1 MKNLSLFGVPLLIL
15 LSLGV
20 VLGSQKDPSDVS
32 GEIPNTEDSADHEAC
47 PDQGVFSA
55 GEIVITGTRTKRRI
69 SDSPVLTQTVNEEQI
84 RENAYLD
91 VGEAL
96 EDIPGLYVQDD
107 AIGGG
112 YLKSLSIQG
121 MDKRRILVLID
132 GNPIFG
138 SYAGRMNMATFG
150 VGGIERIEVVRG
162 PSSSLYGSGAIGGVV
177 NIITKKAQKPMG
189 YSTSLVYKADP
200 HWNSSITWSHRF
212 SLKRSGTSAALNL
225 AMNTS
230 DGYYLQDDDGNLAN
244 MPLQV
249 GYDIGGEVVRAL
261 TPALSLN
268 ASGQFTLR
276 QTQRWGLN
284 LSSVGNMDLDRYSIC
299 PALKYSAGDGTALN
313 LSFYA
318 TGCEYEKYQTYVEYT
333 DRIKK
338 LEDLESRPFEAV
350 KGLTDFFGRS
360 EEGSASWRQ
369 NERLIRLDFTANGE
383 NGRLLWVAGANAG
396 RVNFETDNISGG
408 PKKRDEQSLFGQVEW
423 RFTPETS
430 LIAGSRY
437 EHSDAYG
444 SDFSPKI
451 AVMMRRNNVSRGRD
465 SLILRASVAKGYRA
479 PDFKELYYD
488 LPYSTKG
495 MAIIGGE
502 YLREFAP
509 WEPKLRPEKSIGFNV
524 GPEYF
529 WRNNLHVQINA
540 FWNELWDALS
550 FTSFDKSSKT
560 YAKMVEL
567 FPRGS
572 AAGNVTDET
581 NSDYT
586 KTVTNIER
594 VRTLGVES
602 YLSIKAHGWH
612 GTVSYT
618 HTQARDLTN
627 DVRLKN
633 KPSDILKLGLKR
645 LVSLGDFFILS
656 PGLSYRYVC
665 GKWYRDEE
673 QPGAYRLDVHISL
686 NLGDKYVFAV
696 GMENVTNRMS
706 IRYLNQLPG
715 RMLYVTSNFSF

>member
-1 MKNLSLFGVPLLIL
+1 MKKLSLFSTTLLIL
-15 LSLGV
+15 LSLGTA
-20 VLGSQKDPSDVS
+20 LGSQENPSDVS
-32 GEIPNTEDSADHEAC
+32 DEILNTEDSADHET
-47 PDQGVFSA
+47 PLDQDAFSA

-96 EDIPGLYVQDD
+96 EDVPGLYVQDD
-107 AIGGG
+107 AVGGG

-132 GNPIFG
+132 GNPTFG

-150 VGGIERIEVVRG
+150 VGGIERIEVVKG

-177 NIITKKAQKPMG
+177 NIITKKAQKPIG

-212 SLKRSGTSAALNL
+212 SLNRSGTSAALNL

-230 DGYYLQDDDGNLAN
+230 DGYYLQDDDENSAN
-244 MPLQV
+244 TPLQV
-249 GYDIGGEVVRAL
+249 GYDIGGEIMRAL
-261 TPALSLN
+261 TPSLSLN
-268 ASGQFTLR
+268 ANGQFTLR

-284 LSSVGNMDLDRYSIC
+284 LSSVNNVDISRYSVC
-299 PALKYSAGDGTALN
+299 PALEYSIGDKIALN

-318 TGCEYEKYQTYVEYT
+318 TRYEHEKYQTYVEYA
-333 DRIKK
+333 DRIK
-338 LEDLESRPFEAV
+338 EFEALESRPFEAV
-350 KGLTDFFGRS
+350 KSLTGFDKS
-360 EEGSASWRQ
+360 EEESGNRRQ
-369 NERLIRLDFTANGE
+369 NEKLTRLDFMANGE
-383 NGRLLWVAGANAG
+383 NGRLLWVTGANAG
-396 RVNFETDNISGG
+396 RMNFETDNISGG
-408 PKKRDEQSLFGQVEW
+408 PKERDEQSLFGQAEW

-437 EHSDAYG
+437 EHSNAYG

-451 AVMMRRNNVSRGRD
+451 AVMTRKNNVLKEQD
-465 SLILRASVAKGYRA
+465 SLLLRASVAKGYRA
-479 PDFKELYYD
+479 PDFKELYYE

-502 YLREFAP
+502 YLREFAT
-509 WEPKLRPEKSIGFNV
+509 WEPRLKPEKSVGFNV

-529 WRNNLHVQINA
+529 WRNNLHVQVNV

-550 FTSFDKSSKT
+550 FTAFDKSSET
-560 YAKMVEL
+560 YAKMVEI
-567 FPRGS
+567 FPKGS

-581 NSDYT
+581 NSDYA

-594 VRTLGVES
+594 VRALGVES
-602 YLSIKAHGWH
+602 YLSTKAHGWH
-612 GTVSYT
+612 GTVSHT
-618 HTQARDLTN
+618 HTQARDVTN

-633 KPSDILKLGLKR
+633 KPSDILKLSLKR
-645 LVSLGDFFILS
+645 LVVFGDEWH
-656 PGLSYRYVC
+656 G
-665 GKWYRDEE
+665 DEE
-673 QPGAYRLDVHISL
+673 QPGAYRLDAHLSL
-686 NLGDKYVFAV
+686 NLGEKYVFTV
-696 GMENVTNRMS
+696 GIENITNERS
-706 IRYLNQLPG
+706 IQYLNQLPG
-715 RMLYVTSNFSF
+715 RMFYVTNNFSF